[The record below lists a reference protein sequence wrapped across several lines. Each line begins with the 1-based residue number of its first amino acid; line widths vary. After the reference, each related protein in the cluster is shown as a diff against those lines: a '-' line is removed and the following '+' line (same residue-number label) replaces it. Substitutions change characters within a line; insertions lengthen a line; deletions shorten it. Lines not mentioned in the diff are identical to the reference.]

1 MVLVLKYGQMV
12 QNMKVNGEI
21 IKLMERGNFGML
33 MEMFMKEI
41 GRMTRLTALAFIFTL
56 MEPNMKEIGRMIC
69 KMDGELK
76 VGQMV
81 AGMKE
86 ATEKE

>member
-1 MVLVLKYGQMV
+1 MLLALEYVQMEL
-12 QNMKVNGEI
+12 NMKVNGEI
-21 IKLMERGNFGML
+21 IRQMERGNSGTL
-33 MEMFMKEI
+33 MEMCMKEI
-41 GRMTRLTALAFIFTL
+41 GRMTRLTALAFIFML